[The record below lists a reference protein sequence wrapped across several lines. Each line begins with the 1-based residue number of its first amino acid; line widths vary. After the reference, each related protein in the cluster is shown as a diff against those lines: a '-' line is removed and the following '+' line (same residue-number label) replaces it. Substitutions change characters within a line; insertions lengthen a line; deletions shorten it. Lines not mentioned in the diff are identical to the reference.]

1 MMTEQQ
7 AIEAII
13 AYRNTTGKKQ
23 AEIAKELDISE
34 SKLSQFLAG
43 SYKAPHTVIPAVEAL
58 MKQQENKALA
68 PKAPGYAETSVSKR
82 VMDAIEYCHLMGK
95 PGVIFGDAG
104 IGKTMAIEKYCQENP
119 MAISITISPVF
130 ATISGVNDLLADKM
144 GIQEK
149 NSRRFFM
156 EAVRRLKGS
165 GRVIIIDEAQ
175 HLTKKTIE
183 HIRSLSDQAEIGVCY
198 VGNEEVYRRLNG
210 TGKADFA
217 QIFNR
222 NTVNE
227 QVLLSSIKKD
237 DIQKIFSE
245 SQLDEE
251 SLDFLYKI
259 AKTRYGIRGAV
270 NVYVAAVALFGA
282 ADVTKFAQVA
292 KKLNIK

>member
-43 SYKAPHTVIPAVEAL
+43 NYKAPHTVIPAVEAL
-58 MKQQENKALA
+58 MKQQESKALA

>member
-7 AIEAII
+7 AIEALRKYIK
-13 AYRNTTGKKQ
+13 ATGKTQ
-23 AEIAKELDISE
+23 VAVAKELNISE
-34 SKLSQFLAG
+34 SRISQFLAG
-43 SYKAPHTVIPAVEAL
+43 EYRSPHTVIPAVEAL
-58 MKQQENKALA
+58 MKQQENKSLA
-68 PKAPGYAETSVSKR
+68 PKSPGYAETSVSKR
-82 VMDAIEYCHLMGK
+82 VKDAIEYCRLMGK
-95 PGVIFGDAG
+95 PGIIFGDAG
-104 IGKTMAIEKYCQENP
+104 VGKTMAIEKYCEENP
-119 MAISITISPVF
+119 MAISISINPVF

-144 GIQEK
+144 GIRER
-149 NSRRFFM
+149 NARRFFL

-183 HIRSLSDQAEIGVCY
+183 YIRSLSDEAEIGVCY

-227 QVLLSSIKKD
+227 QVLLSSIKRED
-237 DIQKIFSE
+237 VESIFANSR
-245 SQLDEE
+245 LDEE

-259 AKTRYGIRGAV
+259 ARSIYGIRGAV
-270 NVYVAAVALFGA
+270 NIYVAAVGFFGQ
-282 ADVTKFAQVA
+282 ADVNKLAQAA
-292 KKLNIK
+292 KKIKIK